1 MEPFEA
7 VKLTEEVE
15 STNKLQVQVLS
26 SKKRK
31 RKSQEEEGEGRAKK
45 PRSAYLL
52 YYFDVHQ
59 TMQHERPNQPQSE
72 INKRISESWKRL
84 SVAEKGYYLE
94 KAHSEKE
101 GSDRLSLLNT
111 SKDLPG
117 FRKILPRASR
127 SYLVLADDLQA
138 GSSLAECL
146 NPPSD
151 GNASFPEAGKVRVP
165 LLNNNYEKDTGEVW
179 SAITSPCGSP
189 ASKEASVWRSSADPS
204 TNVFSMKECDVGKA
218 VNVSSGV
225 SIEQSQ
231 REATHTVAI
240 IPNQNQ
246 LEAKALAAVST
257 LGPLMMVPVAAKEKQ
272 STEAPYKMA
281 VKTYTRRGRGRCVNP
296 RCSFVYVTRHKPIK
310 CPQCGSH
317 LGGKWIPAEKKSPK
331 KDGPVST
338 SGCQKTTQKERQGK
352 AGASKKQ
359 TVSKEIHTRKQA
371 QPAEGI
377 IQTPSKMCVSL
388 QPQIRHVKQI
398 ASQKMCNL
406 QGRPVRP
413 ILPSYCNR
421 DSGLFQVLAV
431 PTPNRKTPT
440 QNNKALGEQS
450 ERFSGLKESTLKQL
464 EQSKQDSPVTSVTSQ
479 SISTLSSQPPGMA
492 IVSVV
497 PFKHVNVDSF
507 DLGLSTARG
516 RGHCKNKL
524 CDYMYKNRHK
534 PPVCPKCGCEL
545 TQGKKAKSVQM
556 VDPCQP
562 LSPSQKDLQRQST
575 LQLIRHS
582 LQIPEGEAELQESLA
597 LIRDLNSLQI
607 VLVQEG
613 GEGGED
619 KQEDAAV
626 QSKTLVESG
635 WPQLYESSATQC
647 VLCGKPL
654 YKGDQSTIAGQ
665 EECWLLTEMLIQT
678 ASLQLKVCLNAR
690 CLALH
695 SFTDL
700 HPGLFNIGNRL
711 LVSIDLFLKIRG
723 QIGLGQ
729 QPTRAV
735 RTLFDHISTHPVHAL
750 SPEESSQIEDF
761 LLVGYWAFESLTL
774 RDYNDMICGICG
786 VAPVLEVSRRY
797 VHNVLE
803 LKNLEFTWPE
813 TSVSDEVNPDDFWLT
828 METEAIEQAAFPAE
842 IPITRVDAS
851 IIAPFIPPLMRSPT
865 VINTEKDKLTSQ
877 ARLPAEAP
885 SILVRLI
892 HDGELRPDEM
902 EHLGEEQLRSILER
916 CGVSVAAATGK
927 NDLVSSLVSM
937 CTHVQSGL
945 PTGPPP
951 PGHLTAGKLCK
962 VCPHQVV
969 CGSKCL
975 VRGET
980 ARDHV
985 DLLLSSRFWPPVYVG
1000 DCARQVALCTDMQY
1014 PGTAAGMWGRNQG
1027 CFSEPF
1033 QKPETVSCPELGETA
1048 RADEPSAIEDDGGGA
1063 AHPRTGSTWRR
1074 LAHPPAPPGNR
1085 EAAPPDHHS
1094 MALCKELEHLV
1105 GAVTQI
1111 SHGGSDGGES
1121 PWARLRT
1128 QRVMSDNPAHYYL
1141 YNRLLDFLSSRDIVN
1156 EQIERALKACRP
1168 GEVVVRDALYRLGV
1182 ANVANL
1188 AQEAELKSGAE
1199 EVTGGAEEVTGGAEE
1214 VTGGAEMAYQVVL
1227 PE

>member
-1 MEPFEA
+1 MEPYEV

-15 STNKLQVQVLS
+15 STNNQVEVLT

-31 RKSQEEEGEGRAKK
+31 RKSQEEGEGRAKK

-84 SVAEKGYYLE
+84 SVAEKRYYLE
-94 KAHSEKE
+94 KADSEKE
-101 GSDRLSLLNT
+101 GSDRLSFST

-117 FRKILPRASR
+117 FRKILPRATR

-146 NPPSD
+146 NPPLD
-151 GNASFPEAGKVRVP
+151 GNASFPALSQEPRKARVP
-165 LLNNNYEKDTGEVW
+165 LLNNNYEKDTGEVL

-189 ASKEASVWRSSADPS
+189 ASKEMSLS
-204 TNVFSMKECDVGKA
+204 
-218 VNVSSGV
+218 
-225 SIEQSQ
+225 EQTQ
-231 REATHTVAI
+231 REATHMVAI

-246 LEAKALAAVST
+246 LEPKALAAVST
-257 LGPLMMVPVAAKEKQ
+257 LGPLMMVPIAAKEKQ
-272 STEAPYKMA
+272 SSEAPYKMA

-296 RCSFVYVTRHKPIK
+296 GCSFVYVTRHKPIK
-310 CPQCGSH
+310 CPECGSH

-331 KDGPVST
+331 KDGHVST
-338 SGCQKTTQKERQGK
+338 SLSDGKSTSSCQKTTQKERADSGEGK
-352 AGASKKQ
+352 ASASKRQ
-359 TVSKEIHTRKQA
+359 TGLKKIHTRKQA
-371 QPAEGI
+371 EPAEGSI
-377 IQTPSKMCVSL
+377 KTPTKMCVSL
-388 QPQIRHVKQI
+388 QPQIRHV
-398 ASQKMCNL
+398 SLKMCNL

-421 DSGLFQVLAV
+421 DSGLFQVFTV
-431 PTPNRKTPT
+431 PTLNRKTQT
-440 QNNKALGEQS
+440 NKPLSELP
-450 ERFSGLKESTLKQL
+450 ERFSGLKDGTLKQL
-464 EQSKQDSPVTSVTSQ
+464 EQFKQDSPVTTSQ
-479 SISTLSSQPPGMA
+479 SVSSLSQPGMA

-516 RGHCKNKL
+516 RGHCKNKF

-545 TQGKKAKSVQM
+545 TQGKKPKSVRV

-582 LQIPEGEAELQESLA
+582 LQIPEGEAELQETLA
-597 LIRDLNSLQI
+597 LIQDLNSLQI
-607 VLVQEG
+607 VLVQP
-613 GEGGED
+613 GEE
-619 KQEDAAV
+619 KQDGAV
-626 QSKTLVESG
+626 QTKTLVESG
-635 WPQLYESSATQC
+635 WPQFYESSATQC

-723 QIGLGQ
+723 QIGLGH
-729 QPTRAV
+729 QPTQAV
-735 RTLFDHISTHPVHAL
+735 RTLFEHISTHPVHAL

-797 VHNVLE
+797 ADNVLE

-851 IIAPFIPPLMRSPT
+851 IIAPFIPPLMRSPA

-877 ARLPAEAP
+877 AQLPTGAP

-902 EHLGEEQLRSILER
+902 EHLGEDELRTVLER
-916 CGVSVAAATGK
+916 CGLSVAPASTK
-927 NDLVSSLVSM
+927 NELMSSLVSM

-945 PTGPPP
+945 PTGPRP

-962 VCPHQVV
+962 VCPHEVV

-1048 RADEPSAIEDDGGGA
+1048 HDVEPSATKDDGGA
-1063 AHPRTGSTWRR
+1063 VHPRTGSPWRR
-1074 LAHPPAPPGNR
+1074 LAHPPAPSGSH
-1085 EAAPPDHHS
+1085 ETAPPDHHS
-1094 MALCKELEHLV
+1094 MALCKDLEHLV

-1111 SHGGSDGGES
+1111 THGGSDGRES
-1121 PWARLRT
+1121 PRARLRT
-1128 QRVMSDNPAHYYL
+1128 QRVLFHNPAHYYL

-1182 ANVANL
+1182 ANVDL
-1188 AQEAELKSGAE
+1188 AQEGEPKSGAE
-1199 EVTGGAEEVTGGAEE
+1199 EVRGGT
-1214 VTGGAEMAYQVVL
+1214 EMAYQVVL